1 MHRILLCLYLVFG
14 ILLPVSAWQI
24 RVTVHNETAADFESY
39 VVFTE
44 SSRKDGKIAFR
55 RDIHTLAIPRGNT
68 AEIKIEK
75 NKVSHIVFLDS
86 KGYQYVKESVRVD
99 KPASISF
106 SNSDFLPR
114 TALELGTK
122 PVGVRANS
130 KEVTYVPK

>member
-1 MHRILLCLYLVFG
+1 MAKLLFVEIF
-14 ILLPVSAWQI
+14 I
-24 RVTVHNETAADFESY
+24 RSQFPGGTL
-39 VVFTE
+39 
-44 SSRKDGKIAFR
+44 RKSKS
-55 RDIHTLAIPRGNT
+55 
-68 AEIKIEK
+68 KK